1 MKQIRYII
9 ADDHKIFREGLKMV
23 LEDDEQIKLT
33 GEASNGL
40 ELMELLQQKKPD
52 IILLDIKMP
61 GMDGFEATRN
71 IRLKYPKIKILILTM
86 YDEPHFIL
94 HMVQAGANGYLLK
107 NAEADEIKVAIR
119 AVYESG
125 NYFNDMVSKTMLRTI
140 ARTDKTGMEFK
151 SNIQLSEKEVRML
164 QLICQEL
171 TTAEIAD
178 ELSIS
183 SRTAEGLRASLL
195 DKIGVRNTAGL
206 VLYAIKTGLVS

>member
-23 LEDDEQIKLT
+23 LEDDEQIRLT
-33 GEASNGL
+33 GEVANGL
-40 ELMELLQQKKPD
+40 ELMALLAQKKPD

-71 IRLKYPKIKILILTM
+71 IRLQYPKVKILILTM

-107 NAEADEIKVAIR
+107 NAEAEEIKTAIR

-125 NYFNDMVSKTMLRTI
+125 NYFNDMVSKTMLKTI
-140 ARTDKTGMEFK
+140 CS
-151 SNIQLSEKEVRML
+151 SNRIY
-164 QLICQEL
+164 
-171 TTAEIAD
+171 
-178 ELSIS
+178 S
-183 SRTAEGLRASLL
+183 SMRRKCACCS
-195 DKIGVRNTAGL
+195 
-206 VLYAIKTGLVS
+206 

>member
-1 MKQIRYII
+1 MKPIRYII

-23 LEDDEQIKLT
+23 LEDDEQIRLT
-33 GEASNGL
+33 GEASNGV
-40 ELMELLQQKKPD
+40 ELMNLLTQKKPD

-71 IRLKYPKIKILILTM
+71 IRLQYPKIKILILTM

-107 NAEADEIKVAIR
+107 NAEAEEIKTAIR

-151 SNIQLSEKEVRML
+151 SNIQLNEKEVRML

-178 ELSIS
+178 ALSIS
-183 SRTAEGLRASLL
+183 ARTGEGMRAALL